1 MQASGLSDNIP
12 HAEDGR
18 IAAAIA
24 LTRRFSCRKVSF
36 SKTPLVFGREVDVMD
51 DHEGSGDEAAP
62 ALRRS
67 TRASVRK
74 RSVSASGR
82 TLSPEHAKVH
92 RDLLKQQSRTAYEL
106 EQLAHAIYTLH
117 QWRQAEAVFYER

>member
-1 MQASGLSDNIP
+1 
-12 HAEDGR
+12 
-18 IAAAIA
+18 
-24 LTRRFSCRKVSF
+24 
-36 SKTPLVFGREVDVMD
+36 MD

-74 RSVSASGR
+74 RSVSAGGR

-106 EQLAHAIYTLH
+106 EQLAHALYSLH
-117 QWRQAEAVFYER
+117 QWRQAEATFYERCVFFLQCLRQREWHLLFVTVGLG

>member
-1 MQASGLSDNIP
+1 MKASRLSDNIP
-12 HAEDGR
+12 FAEDGR

-24 LTRRFSCRKVSF
+24 LSRRFSCRKVSF

-67 TRASVRK
+67 TRTSVRK
-74 RSVSASGR
+74 RSVSANGR

-106 EQLAHAIYTLH
+106 EQLARAIYTLY
-117 QWRQAEAVFYER
+117 QWRQAEAIFYER